1 MARFYPPIQ
10 FLFVQMLCLPLMAQ
24 RSQHALEQWH
34 WYPATEKSVFY
45 NTGQQYGFTKV
56 QQQQMYAGMAAVV
69 ELIHQTPCINP
80 PAGFEAGVSAT
91 ICENG
96 CTRGK
101 HMTGLSHIL
110 FRALFTTGNGLVERD
125 VEGPSIKVHFND
137 ISRLLTRL
145 PAGAEPYY
153 VERDVIDSFQGFP
166 VYAGGNFV
174 AITKRKQ
181 PLFVPVTKEK
191 VLQLEIERQEKELEK
206 NKATFKKTNLEWEP
220 LLRNMPAKDSV
231 AKRDILNNMAA
242 QKTFVE
248 KFEKELLG
256 LKQQLYSLSAAEKK
270 APALDYYGEKRLVI
284 PNPDFFDPSLP
295 AHAIQLVIIDF
306 NESTLQQ
313 NVNSVYR
320 QLFQKIK
327 KSINLKKIWETLQ

>member
-1 MARFYPPIQ
+1 MARFYPLLT
-10 FLFVQMLCLPLMAQ
+10 LFQLLCLSLPAQ
-24 RSQHALEQWH
+24 QRQHAVQQSH

-45 NTGQQYGFTKV
+45 NTGELYGFTKI
-56 QQQQMYAGMAAVV
+56 QQQKMYAGMAAIV
-69 ELIHQTPCINP
+69 ELIHQTQGVNP

-96 CTRGK
+96 CTGGQN
-101 HMTGLSHIL
+101 MTGLSSIL
-110 FRALFTTGNGLVERD
+110 FRALFTGVSSSRIERD

-153 VERDVIDSFQGFP
+153 VEREIVGSIQGFP

-191 VLQLEIERQEKELEK
+191 VLQLEIERQEKELGK
-206 NKATFKKTNLEWEP
+206 NKAAFRKTNLEWEP
-220 LLRNMPAKDSV
+220 LLRNMPAKDSITKKEIV
-231 AKRDILNNMAA
+231 NNIAA
-242 QKTFVE
+242 QKNFVE
-248 KFEKELLG
+248 KFEKELAA
-256 LKQQLYSLSAAEKK
+256 LKKQLATMPAAEKK
-270 APALDYYGEKRLVI
+270 ATALDYYGEKRLVI
-284 PNPDFFDPSLP
+284 PNPDFFDPALP

-306 NESTLQQ
+306 NESTLQERG
-313 NVNSVYR
+313 NSVYR

-327 KSINLKKIWETLQ
+327 NNINLQKIWAALQ